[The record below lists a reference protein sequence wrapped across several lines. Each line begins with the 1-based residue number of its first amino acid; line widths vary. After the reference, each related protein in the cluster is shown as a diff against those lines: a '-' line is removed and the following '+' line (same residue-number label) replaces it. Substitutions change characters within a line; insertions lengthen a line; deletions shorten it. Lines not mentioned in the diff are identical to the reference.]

1 MFSFSQKERRVLWW
15 KEFIGKRSYRTA
27 HAHSSVQGLTPC
39 YWDTGCATFIC
50 SPGRTSIVQGFFAS
64 QELPMNCLVSLS
76 FHPSP
81 KSPWM
86 LQLSIK
92 ILLLH
97 RIFLLQQYGFF
108 AMVFTSMKVVF
119 RLFLKIFLRSFLF
132 RFLRSYVITFSAPR
146 IWFACPL
153 TQLQNP

>member
-15 KEFIGKRSYRTA
+15 KEFIGKKNYRTA
-27 HAHSSVQGLTPC
+27 HAHSSVQGLTTLLRYCVC
-39 YWDTGCATFIC
+39 YLYLLPWQN
-50 SPGRTSIVQGFFAS
+50 PIVQGFFAS
-64 QELPMNCLVSLS
+64 QEEPMNCLVSLS

-119 RLFLKIFLRSFLF
+119 HLFLKIFLRSFLF
-132 RFLRSYVITFSAPR
+132 RFLRSYVVTFSSPR